1 MNAVAN
7 PLPAIKRVT
16 AADLEPIALGAT
28 FLGTGGG
35 GDPYVGGLVAEVA
48 LERQEHGHYV
58 DVIAPEDLKDDDF
71 SVVLAGMGAP
81 SVMLEKL
88 VNLAPLEQAV
98 AMVEARIGRK
108 VTAILTAEMGGG
120 NSMIPISFAAQRG
133 VPVIDGDGM
142 GRAFPEL
149 QMLMPHI
156 ERNPICPMAVVGD
169 LGEQVMIEAVPTVKH
184 AELLGRPLSVVMGV
198 KNTIAC
204 FPMDGEATRRSLVPG
219 TLSLAHAIGS
229 AILAGRRE
237 GDPFGA
243 LFACL
248 ARSPHYRHHAR
259 LGEGRIIDV
268 SRRIERGWTLGI
280 CRIRTWGGGEMELLF
295 RNEYLVARC
304 DGETLAT
311 VPDLIVVLDAETAVP
326 MTTDDIKYGQRVVV
340 VATSAAECMR
350 SPKALAVVGPEQ
362 FGLDEPFIPIEQ
374 RLSLQGSDFATGTS

>member
-1 MNAVAN
+1 MNEHA
-7 PLPAIKRVT
+7 PLPAIKRVS
-16 AADLEPIALGAT
+16 ADDLDAIALGAT

-35 GDPYVGGLVAEVA
+35 GDPYVGALVAGVA
-48 LERQEHGHYV
+48 LERQTQGHWV
-58 DVIAPEDLKDDDF
+58 DVIAPEDLTDDDF
-71 SVVLAGMGAP
+71 TMLVAGMGAP

-88 VNLAPLEQAV
+88 LNLAPLEDAV
-98 AMVEARIGRK
+98 AMVEQHVGRK

-120 NSMIPISFAAQRG
+120 NSMIPIAFAAQRG

-169 LGEQVMIEAVPTVKH
+169 AGERVLIQALPTVKH
-184 AELLGRPLSVVMGV
+184 AELVGRPLSVVMGV

-204 FPMDGEATRRSLVPG
+204 FPMDGKAARRSLVPG
-219 TLSLAHAIGS
+219 TLSLAHAIGH
-229 AILAGRRE
+229 ALIDGRRE

-259 LGEGRIIDV
+259 IGEGRIIDV
-268 SRRIERGWTLGI
+268 SRRIERGWTMGV
-280 CRIRTWGGGEMELLF
+280 CRIKTWEGDEIELLF
-295 RNEYLVARC
+295 RNEYLIAKRA
-304 DGETLAT
+304 GETLAI

-340 VATSAAECMR
+340 VSTSAADCMR
-350 SPKALAVVGPEQ
+350 TPKALEIVGPDK

-374 RLSLQGSDFATGTS
+374 RLART

>member
-1 MNAVAN
+1 MNQHDL
-7 PLPAIKRVT
+7 LPAIKRVT
-16 AADLEPIALGAT
+16 VADLEPIALGAT

-35 GDPYVGGLVAEVA
+35 GDPYVGSLVAQVA
-48 LERQEHGHYV
+48 MERQTGRQHV
-58 DVIAPEDLKDDDF
+58 DVIAPEELADDDF
-71 SVVLAGMGAP
+71 SMLVAGMGAP

-88 VNLAPLEQAV
+88 VNLAPLEEAV
-98 AMVEARIGRK
+98 AMVEQRAGRK

-120 NSMIPISFAAQRG
+120 NSMIPIAFAAQRG

-156 ERNPICPMAVVGD
+156 EGNPICPMAVVGD
-169 LGEQVMIEAVPTVKH
+169 AGERVLIEAVPTVKH
-184 AELLGRPLSVVMGV
+184 AEILGRPLSVAMGV

-219 TLSLAHAIGS
+219 TLSLAHAIGN
-229 AILAGRRE
+229 AILRGRRE

-248 ARSPHYRHHAR
+248 SRSPHYRHHAR

-268 SRRIERGWTLGI
+268 SRRIERGWTLGV
-280 CRIRTWGGGEMELLF
+280 CRVKTWEGDEMELLF
-295 RNEYLVARC
+295 RNEYLVAKR
-304 DGETLAT
+304 DGKTLAT
-311 VPDLIVVLDAETAVP
+311 VPDLIMVLDAETAVP

-340 VATSAAECMR
+340 ITTSAADCMR
-350 SPKALAVVGPEQ
+350 TPKALEIVGPDK

-374 RLSLQGSDFATGTS
+374 RLSAQAHSL